1 LDDFSELGVMAQTFF
16 PKNVADTFFQCT
28 VLSPMPKPVARR
40 KTKKA
45 VAKRFK
51 VTATG
56 KLLRRKPGLRHLASS
71 KSSKRKRKLGKAAL
85 VHETMEPRMKECL
98 PFA

>member
-1 LDDFSELGVMAQTFF
+1 
-16 PKNVADTFFQCT
+16 
-28 VLSPMPKPVARR
+28 MPKSISRR

-51 VTATG
+51 VTGTG
-56 KLLRRKPGLRHLASS
+56 KVMRRQAGLRHLASS
-71 KSSKRKRKLGKAAL
+71 KSSKRKRKLGKS
-85 VHETMEPRMKECL
+85 KEVDKTDWARIKENL